1 MDQGKAFSD
10 VNVEKFVQL
19 SLSMAAHRV
28 FNRTVAPAQVKPVFV
43 YKIVVLKGESE

>member
-10 VNVEKFVQL
+10 VTVEKFVQ
-19 SLSMAAHRV
+19 LSMAAHRV
-28 FNRTVAPAQVKPVFV
+28 FNLSSGPAQFKPVFV